1 MDKFKLEILT
11 PNGEIFNDE
20 VLSVVLPGE
29 EGEFGVLAGHAS
41 LTTLLEAGVVDV
53 EKEDKTV
60 ESIVINWGVVQVDE
74 EKVIILLKYGLWV
87 ICQAMRQNG
96 GNSSNHAETRDQL
109 IENAETGHL
118 FYSSISSNVNIR
130 QFEITQDKLE

>member
-20 VLSVVLPGE
+20 VVSVVLPGK

-53 EKEDKTV
+53 EKEDKSV
-60 ESIVINWGVVQVDE
+60 ESIVIDWGVAQVSED
-74 EKVIILLKYGLWV
+74 KVVILVEGAAAIRGATETEIAKALEDAKKLINDV
-87 ICQAMRQNG
+87 AD
-96 GNSSNHAETRDQL
+96 SSSAIASVSAKIESAAQRL
-109 IENAETGHL
+109 I
-118 FYSSISSNVNIR
+118 
-130 QFEITQDKLE
+130 

>member
-11 PNGEIFNDE
+11 PNGEIFNDD
-20 VLSVVLPGE
+20 VVGVVLPGS

-53 EKEDKTV
+53 EKEDKSV

-74 EKVIILLKYGLWV
+74 EKVIILVEGAAPIRGENESEIAKALDEAKK
-87 ICQAMRQNG
+87 
-96 GNSSNHAETRDQL
+96 L
-109 IENAETGHL
+109 IEDVAD
-118 FYSSISSNVNIR
+118 SSSAIASVSAKIESAA
-130 QFEITQDKLE
+130 QKLI